1 MKKLP
6 SIFKNFYF
14 LASLSFLIWIAFLD
28 GNDLISQFKLKS
40 KLNSLEN
47 EKEHYSLQIEQVKK
61 EREALFNDPVLLE
74 KFARERY
81 FMKKPT
87 EDIFV
92 IEKD

>member
-1 MKKLP
+1 LKKLP

-14 LASLSFLIWIAFLD
+14 LASLCFLIWIAFID
-28 GNDLISQFKLKS
+28 GNDLISQIKLKA
-40 KLNSLEN
+40 KLQSLEN
-47 EKEHYSLQIEQVKK
+47 QKEHYSSQIEKVKQ
-61 EREALFNDPVLLE
+61 EREALFNDRALLE

-92 IEKD
+92 IEED

>member
-1 MKKLP
+1 LKKLP

-14 LASLSFLIWIAFLD
+14 LASLCFLVWIAFID
-28 GNDLISQFKLKS
+28 GNDLTSQIKLKA
-40 KLNSLEN
+40 KLISLEK
-47 EKEHYSLQIEQVKK
+47 EKEHYSIQIEQVKL

-74 KFARERY
+74 KFAREKY

-92 IEKD
+92 IEED